1 MDRYAA
7 AFLADREGQLFKGR
21 INGVTRFGLFVT
33 LEESGASGLVPMGSL
48 PDDWYDHDERAHAL
62 IGRRWGR
69 EYRLGEPVH
78 LRLVEADPATGG
90 LLLHIIEGEEAAA
103 EPAPLRH
110 AEGRPAGRAGAGK
123 PGGSRKAGAAK
134 RHGPPRGAGKGP
146 PHKPGK
152 GPRRGKKKR

>member
-7 AFLADREGQLFKGR
+7 AFLANREGQLFKGR

-33 LEESGASGLVPMGSL
+33 LEDSGASGLVPMGSL

-78 LRLVEADPATGG
+78 LRLVQADPATGG
-90 LLLHIIEGEEAAA
+90 LLLNIIEGESEEAHT
-103 EPAPLRH
+103 PA
-110 AEGRPAGRAGAGK
+110 GRPAKRELVRPSLKGA
-123 PGGSRKAGAAK
+123 PSRKKEKGK
-134 RHGPPRGAGKGP
+134 KSSPPRRSSKSSRPKLGKGP
-146 PHKPGK
+146 K
-152 GPRRGKKKR
+152 RGKKKR